1 MKGNQKLKQNLSDNG
16 PFDKKI
22 YPEKILLTIIFY
34 IVLMFIW
41 IVFLIYIA
49 YDMEGIIVSAGMP
62 GVYLLYLF
70 IEIHRIYKTQKIE
83 FADEKIIIKGKIR
96 KDPCAKLENDR
107 NEVMKRDIY
116 RVGYSQDLYGE
127 EIYHYH
133 YQRRKPSE
141 VAIELKNGKTILFDA
156 YGYTSKQ
163 KLYFLKA
170 ITEKGDVLVEGKL
183 KEMMSRKRY
192 KRL

>member
-1 MKGNQKLKQNLSDNG
+1 MKGNKKLKQNLSDNEL
-16 PFDKKI
+16 FNKKI
-22 YPEKILLTIIFY
+22 YPEKILFTIIFY

-49 YDMEGIIVSAGMP
+49 YNMEGIVVAAGMP
-62 GVYLLYLF
+62 GVYLLYLLV
-70 IEIHRIYKTQKIE
+70 EINQIYKTQKIE
-83 FADEKIIIKGKIR
+83 FTDEKIILEGKIR
-96 KDPCAKLENDR
+96 KDPLAKLENDR

-116 RVGYSQDLYGE
+116 RIGYSQDLYGK

-141 VAIELKNGKTILFDA
+141 VAMELKNGKTILFDV

-183 KEMMSRKRY
+183 KSMM
-192 KRL
+192 L

>member
-1 MKGNQKLKQNLSDNG
+1 MK
-16 PFDKKI
+16 
-22 YPEKILLTIIFY
+22 
-34 IVLMFIW
+34 
-41 IVFLIYIA
+41 
-49 YDMEGIIVSAGMP
+49 
-62 GVYLLYLF
+62 
-70 IEIHRIYKTQKIE
+70 KTQKIE

-183 KEMMSRKRY
+183 KSMM
-192 KRL
+192 L

>member
-1 MKGNQKLKQNLSDNG
+1 MKQNLSDNG
-16 PFDKKI
+16 SFDKKI
-22 YPEKILLTIIFY
+22 YPEKILFTIIFY

-41 IVFLIYIA
+41 IVFLIYIVYIA
-49 YDMEGIIVSAGMP
+49 NNMEGIVVSAGMP
-62 GVYLLYLF
+62 VVYLLYLF
-70 IEIHRIYKTQKIE
+70 IEFNRIYKTQKIE
-83 FADEKIIIKGKIR
+83 FSDEKIIIEGKIR
-96 KDPCAKLENDR
+96 KEPWAKLENDR

-116 RVGYSQDLYGE
+116 RIGYSQDLYGE

>member
-1 MKGNQKLKQNLSDNG
+1 LKQNLSDNG

>member
-1 MKGNQKLKQNLSDNG
+1 MKQNLSDNG

-70 IEIHRIYKTQKIE
+70 IEIHRIYKTQKI
-83 FADEKIIIKGKIR
+83 KI
-96 KDPCAKLENDR
+96 N
-107 NEVMKRDIY
+107 MK
-116 RVGYSQDLYGE
+116 
-127 EIYHYH
+127 
-133 YQRRKPSE
+133 
-141 VAIELKNGKTILFDA
+141 
-156 YGYTSKQ
+156 
-163 KLYFLKA
+163 YF
-170 ITEKGDVLVEGKL
+170 I
-183 KEMMSRKRY
+183 
-192 KRL
+192 